1 MVLSASATS
10 DGPLLEFFKCIIAR
24 LRRVD
29 SENHALTTMRGRDF
43 LSAIKPEGLR
53 GFGNENR
60 SDYGVI
66 ARSNELKPGI
76 ESIVEMSAR
85 ILEG

>member
-1 MVLSASATS
+1 VALSVSSTS
-10 DGPLLEFFKCIIAR
+10 DGPLLECFKCIIAS

-43 LSAIKPEGLR
+43 LSAIKPERLR
-53 GFGNENR
+53 GIGNENG

-66 ARSNELKPGI
+66 ARSNGLKPGI